1 MQVLDLHSK
10 PSTAA
15 VLQGRQL
22 FCWAFPVSEEVLW
35 ERLCLACRSCPVL
48 LRSDDGCSPLPLQL
62 QPLKGGSRGG
72 GLHQASS
79 RL

>member
-1 MQVLDLHSK
+1 MGGRWSAHSYTRPVCTVGLWKGARCLQVLDLHSK

-35 ERLCLACRSCPVL
+35 ERVVF
-48 LRSDDGCSPLPLQL
+48 GLPLV
-62 QPLKGGSRGG
+62 SCAACDR
-72 GLHQASS
+72 
-79 RL
+79 